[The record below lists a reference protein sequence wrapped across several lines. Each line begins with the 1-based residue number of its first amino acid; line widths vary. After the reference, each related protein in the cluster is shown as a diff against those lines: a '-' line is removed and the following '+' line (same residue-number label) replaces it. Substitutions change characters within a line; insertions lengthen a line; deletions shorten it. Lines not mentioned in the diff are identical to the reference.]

1 MAPSLRLTSVQN
13 VPCPHCSSLYFL
25 SGSQSMSRMLSLML
39 ASSPKLTKMFCL
51 CMCSPLMCSTLVLS
65 PLLLGVGFE
74 LNIVSFWGCL
84 KFILHALMCVIVSF
98 KPSRTKSGK
107 LFAYP
112 SIELLKIRWT
122 NQHSS
127 FFSCCHIGVYTIIE
141 EVVQVSKRFLPTLK
155 GLW

>member
-1 MAPSLRLTSVQN
+1 
-13 VPCPHCSSLYFL
+13 
-25 SGSQSMSRMLSLML
+25 
-39 ASSPKLTKMFCL
+39 
-51 CMCSPLMCSTLVLS
+51 
-65 PLLLGVGFE
+65 LLLGVGFE